1 MVDEKSVKEALKN
14 MFQSGE
20 LSVEVFKPVKE
31 CKGDWDNYKVQ
42 VKIDN
47 EVVCEKGT
55 IVIKQI

>member
-1 MVDEKSVKEALKN
+1 MFDKKNVKEALKD

-31 CKGDWDNYKVQ
+31 FKGDYDHYKVQ

-47 EVVCEKGT
+47 EVVCEKGY
-55 IVIKQI
+55 IEIK

>member
-1 MVDEKSVKEALKN
+1 MFDKKSVKEALKD
-14 MFQSGE
+14 MFKSGE
-20 LSVEVFKPVKE
+20 ISVEVVNPAKAS
-31 CKGDWDNYKVQ
+31 KGDYDRYNVQ